1 MKTGV
6 YIMMFALLLTGCND
20 FLKETSQDE
29 VRPSTVSDLEQILV
43 GEAYLSD
50 YNIYN
55 ITDIFTDNMECYG
68 VQNEKMQGI
77 FDGLKWRYTWDD
89 DMFAKAGGGN
99 LPIFWEVPYKGIGG
113 CNVVLD
119 HLDKMYGK
127 TDLRENLRGEALV
140 LRAWYYFQ
148 LVNLY
153 GFPYNYGDPKQNLG
167 VPLKLNSSVKDEKF
181 TRNTVAEVYEQIEK
195 DLLKGCKLLKD
206 YEVEKEYFRI
216 GYIATQAILS
226 RVYLYMENWDKALAY
241 ADSVLQVKSALLD
254 LNQFGI
260 RDPYDNVF
268 ESVYSPVSS
277 DEIIWARM
285 YSGTSV
291 GSILGSQYKYPFAL
305 SQEFI
310 EVLGASYDACLDETL
325 KDLRGVLFVSWGY
338 DSKNYET
345 PCYPHAAVKDRD
357 FGMYQGIRT
366 AELYLNRAE
375 ACARKFQKEG
385 IDSYRVQAL
394 TDLNELRRHRM
405 NNAFEYE
412 TVEITDAQLLLDFCL
427 LERRKE
433 LSGETNHRWFD
444 LKRFGM
450 TELTHSFFGDPTETK
465 SEYKLEKEGYLLPIP
480 EEAIRLN
487 TDLEQ
492 NKRKVSK

>member
-1 MKTGV
+1 M
-6 YIMMFALLLTGCND
+6 
-20 FLKETSQDE
+20 
-29 VRPSTVSDLEQILV
+29 
-43 GEAYLSD
+43 
-50 YNIYN
+50 
-55 ITDIFTDNMECYG
+55 
-68 VQNEKMQGI
+68 
-77 FDGLKWRYTWDD
+77 
-89 DMFAKAGGGN
+89 
-99 LPIFWEVPYKGIGG
+99 
-113 CNVVLD
+113 
-119 HLDKMYGK
+119 
-127 TDLRENLRGEALV
+127 
-140 LRAWYYFQ
+140 
-148 LVNLY
+148 
-153 GFPYNYGDPKQNLG
+153 
-167 VPLKLNSSVKDEKF
+167 
-181 TRNTVAEVYEQIEK
+181 
-195 DLLKGCKLLKD
+195 
-206 YEVEKEYFRI
+206 
-216 GYIATQAILS
+216 
-226 RVYLYMENWDKALAY
+226 
-241 ADSVLQVKSALLD
+241 
-254 LNQFGI
+254 
-260 RDPYDNVF
+260 
-268 ESVYSPVSS
+268 
-277 DEIIWARM
+277 
-285 YSGTSV
+285 
-291 GSILGSQYKYPFAL
+291 
-305 SQEFI
+305 
-310 EVLGASYDACLDETL
+310 
-325 KDLRGVLFVSWGY
+325 RGVLFVSWGY